1 MKKLTF
7 KQVAPFLV
15 LGFVA
20 VASIFVP
27 SLPNFDDGGKY
38 NTADIAWVIVATA
51 LVFLMTPGLAFFY
64 GGMVHRKNVISTMIK
79 SVVAAGVV
87 SILWVIVGFSLS
99 FGDSI
104 GGFIGNPT
112 TFLFFKGVSSGAPI
126 LSGGTAMTIPLLLFA
141 LFQLMFAIITPG
153 LVVGAVAERIRF
165 TAYILFIALFSLF
178 VYAPIA
184 HWTWHPEGFLYKMG
198 VLDFAGG
205 TVVHISAG
213 CAALAGALVLK
224 RRKVH
229 MEKQEIPPANIPY
242 VLIGTGLLW
251 FGWFG
256 FNAGSAL
263 GANSLS
269 VSAFATTNTA
279 AAAAGLSWMF
289 FDVVRGKKPS
299 VLGFCIGAVVGL
311 VAITPAAGFVAIPQ
325 SIFIGFVA
333 AITSNLAVYYKSKS
347 TLDDTLDVFP
357 CHGIGGI
364 VGMLLT
370 GIFATKAVN
379 AAGNN
384 GLFYGNASFFLTQ
397 VKALAIVV
405 TYSFV
410 VSFAIFKFINFVL
423 PLRVSQE
430 DEELGLDAS
439 QHDEKYLQ
447 GTLLVTTSNGNGHYI
462 KETENKIEK
471 GTMV

>member
-1 MKKLTF
+1 MQKVNRTQL
-7 KQVAPFLV
+7 APFLILIV
-15 LGFVA
+15 VA
-20 VASIFVP
+20 VGAIFVP
-27 SLPNFDDGGKY
+27 SVADFADSSKY
-38 NTADIAWVIVATA
+38 NFADIAWVLVATA

-87 SILWVIVGFSLS
+87 TILWIVVGYSLC
-99 FGDSI
+99 FGPTM

-112 TFLFFKGVSSGAPI
+112 THLFFKGVNSGAPWS
-126 LSGGTAMTIPLLLFA
+126 LGPTIPLTLFA

-165 TAYILFIALFSLF
+165 ASYILFIALFSLL

-184 HWTWHPEGFLYKMG
+184 HWTWNPEGFLFKMG

-229 MEKQEIPPANIPY
+229 IEHKEIPPANIPY

-263 GANSLS
+263 AANSLA

-279 AAAAGLSWMF
+279 AAAAGLTWMF
-289 FDVVRGKKPS
+289 LDVAQGRKPS
-299 VLGFCIGAVVGL
+299 VVGFCVGAVVGL
-311 VAITPAAGFVAIPQ
+311 VAITPAAGYVAIPQ
-325 SIFIGFVA
+325 SIFVGFIA
-333 AITSNLAVYYKSKS
+333 AVVSSMAVKIRAKSR
-347 TLDDTLDVFP
+347 LDDTLDVFP
-357 CHGIGGI
+357 CHGIGGM
-364 VGMLLT
+364 VGMLMT
-370 GIFATKAVN
+370 GVFATKTVN
-379 AAGNN
+379 AAGND
-384 GLFYGNASFFLTQ
+384 GLLFGNIAFFLTQ
-397 VKALAIVV
+397 LKALAIVV
-405 TYSFV
+405 AYSFT
-410 VSFAIFKFINFVL
+410 VSYVIFKFINYVL
-423 PLRVSQE
+423 PLRVSAE
-430 DEELGLDAS
+430 DEILGLDAT
-439 QHDEKYLQ
+439 QHNEKYLQ
-447 GTLLVTTSNGNGHYI
+447 GSLLVHNGGEMEETLVEVEPTS
-462 KETENKIEK
+462 
-471 GTMV
+471 VPS

>member
-1 MKKLTF
+1 MQNSLKRF
-7 KQVAPFLV
+7 VPFLI
-15 LGFVA
+15 LALIAIGAA
-20 VASIFVP
+20 VVP
-27 SLPNFDDGGKY
+27 AVTNFDGSKVY
-38 NTADIAWVIVATA
+38 NGADTAWIIVATA

-79 SVVAAGVV
+79 SIVAAGIV
-87 SILWVIVGFSLS
+87 SILWVVVGFSLC
-99 FGDSI
+99 FGKSI
-104 GGFIGNPT
+104 NGIIGDPT
-112 TFLFFKGVSSGAPI
+112 TFLFFKDVASGAPWS
-126 LSGGTAMTIPLLLFA
+126 LAPSIPLTLFA

-165 TAYILFIALFSLF
+165 TSYILFIALFSLF

-184 HWTWHPEGFLYKMG
+184 HWTWHPEGFLFKWG

-224 RRKVH
+224 RRQSHIEQK
-229 MEKQEIPPANIPY
+229 EIPPANIPY

-263 GANSLS
+263 AANTLS

-279 AAAAGLSWMF
+279 AAAAGLAWMF
-289 FDVVRGKKPS
+289 FDVLKGKKPS

-325 SIFIGFVA
+325 SIIIGVVA
-333 AITSNLAVYYKSKS
+333 AIISNMVVALKQKTS
-347 TLDDTLDVFP
+347 LDDTLDVFP

-364 VGMLLT
+364 VGMILT
-370 GIFATKAVN
+370 GVFATKTVN
-379 AAGNN
+379 SVGAD
-384 GLFYGNASFFLTQ
+384 GLIYGNFDFFLTQ
-397 VKALAIVV
+397 VKAVGIVV
-405 TYSFV
+405 GYSFV
-410 VSFAIFKFINFVL
+410 VSFIIFKIINFIQ
-423 PLRVSQE
+423 PIRVSSA
-430 DEELGLDAS
+430 EEEEGLDAS
-439 QHDEKYLQ
+439 QHNEKYLQ
-447 GTLLVTTSNGNGHYI
+447 GTLLVKNSNGI
-462 KETENKIEK
+462 TLEEK
-471 GTMV
+471 GIAETINF